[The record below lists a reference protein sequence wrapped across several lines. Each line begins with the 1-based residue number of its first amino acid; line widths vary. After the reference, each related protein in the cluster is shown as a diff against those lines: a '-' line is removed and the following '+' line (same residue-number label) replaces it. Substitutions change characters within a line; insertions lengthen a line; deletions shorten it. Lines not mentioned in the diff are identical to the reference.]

1 MSLNK
6 NVVCV
11 YQLYICILQWRRPEN
26 RFSPLPDAGVHPVH
40 PQLGASIAASNWIR
54 THDPAD
60 AFQGMT
66 RAPLLRIPGADIQ
79 ARLVNVPAGTL
90 LPDFVLDL
98 AMPLWLAAQ
107 ELQ

>member
-1 MSLNK
+1 MCK
-6 NVVCV
+6 FTC
-11 YQLYICILQWRRPEN
+11 LYIFIFIHLLVQWRRPEN
-26 RFSPLPDAGVHPVH
+26 RFSPLPADGVDPVH
-40 PQLGASIAASNWIR
+40 PRPGASVAASNWIR
-54 THDPAD
+54 AHDPGD

-66 RAPLLRIPGADIQ
+66 RPPLLRIPGADIQ

-90 LPDFVLDL
+90 LPDFTLDL